1 MERSEAKEY
10 KEKVIYNY
18 RLRSYYIFSI
28 EEIFPPDID
37 RNDAFNNYNTD
48 REHKLFKQA
57 YIYCLNRHYTRTQI
71 LEITG
76 FSKTAIQNALSKWDK
91 YKKKGFPYKEHINK
105 FQKVLAIPEYG
116 K

>member
-1 MERSEAKEY
+1 MERSEEY
-10 KEKVIYNY
+10 KENLLWDSLHTVH
-18 RLRSYYIFSI
+18 YYLCAID
-28 EEIFPPDID
+28 EIFPDVD
-37 RNDAFNNYNTD
+37 RYHAFTCNNTD

-57 YIYCLNRHYTRTQI
+57 YIYCLNRHYTRTDI
-71 LEITG
+71 LEITD
-76 FSKTAIQNALSKWDK
+76 FSKTAIQNALSKWNR